1 MRVTLKPFGAPE
13 PAVLEHLA
21 TGLRA
26 FGDVR
31 TSPSGAP
38 PTGAYDPKRN
48 QYLADAFLETS
59 KDEAGDLVLAVT
71 TEDLFD
77 PGLSFVFGLARTR
90 GRNAVISTARLAG
103 DGPERLL
110 ERTLKEAV
118 HEIGHLL
125 GLDHHRDDPECVMF
139 FSKRLEDTDRKGA
152 TFCRTCGDAAEF
164 TLKRLRR

>member
-1 MRVTLKPFGAPE
+1 M
-13 PAVLEHLA
+13 
-21 TGLRA
+21 
-26 FGDVR
+26 
-31 TSPSGAP
+31 
-38 PTGAYDPKRN
+38 
-48 QYLADAFLETS
+48 
-59 KDEAGDLVLAVT
+59 
-71 TEDLFD
+71 
-77 PGLSFVFGLARTR
+77 
-90 GRNAVISTARLAG
+90 ISTARLAG

-152 TFCRTCGDAAEF
+152 TFCRTCGDAADF